1 MRQTIMGLLGLMIA
15 MLLSLN
21 VQRASLTAKAQ
32 VIDNEMETIASGV
45 ALEVLDYVGS
55 KPFDAATALAEVED
69 ESELTALP
77 FSTGMSYE
85 EADDIDDFHQIQT
98 YTFPE
103 FDFDFEI
110 DITVEYV
117 DENDPEVV
125 ATSQTFAKK
134 VTVTINNEYLESPV
148 QLSQIYTYP

>member
-1 MRQTIMGLLGLMIA
+1 MGLLGLMIA

-21 VQRASLTAKAQ
+21 VQRASLSAKVQ

-77 FSTGMSYE
+77 FSTGMAYE
-85 EADDIDDFHQIQT
+85 EADDIDDFNQIQT

-103 FDFDFEI
+103 FDFDFDI

-117 DENDPEVV
+117 DENDPEAV

-148 QLSQIYTYP
+148 QLSQAYTYP

>member
-1 MRQTIMGLLGLMIA
+1 MGLLGLMIA

-21 VQRASLTAKAQ
+21 VQRVSLSAKIQ

-55 KPFDAATALAEVED
+55 KPFDAATALGEVED
-69 ESELTALP
+69 ESELTTLP

-85 EADDIDDFHQIQT
+85 EADDIDDFHQIET
-98 YTFPE
+98 HSLPEFE
-103 FDFDFEI
+103 FDFDI
-110 DITVEYV
+110 DITIEYV
-117 DENDPEVV
+117 DENDPEVI

-134 VTVTINNEYLESPV
+134 VTVTINNGYLKSPV
-148 QLSQIYTYP
+148 QLSQVYTYP

>member
-1 MRQTIMGLLGLMIA
+1 MRQTLMALLGLMIA

-21 VQRASLTAKAQ
+21 VQRASLSAKIQ
-32 VIDNEMETIASGV
+32 VIDNEMETIAGGV

-55 KPFDAATALAEVED
+55 KPFDAATALGEVEN

-85 EADDIDDFHQIQT
+85 EADDIDDFHQIDT
-98 YTFPE
+98 HSLSAFE
-103 FDFDFEI
+103 FDFDI
-110 DITVEYV
+110 DISVAYV
-117 DENDPEVV
+117 DENDPEVI

-134 VTVTINNEYLESPV
+134 ITVTINNEYLEMPV
-148 QLSQIYTYP
+148 VLSQVYTYP

>member
-1 MRQTIMGLLGLMIA
+1 MQTMLGLMIA

-21 VQRASLTAKAQ
+21 VQRASLSARVQ

-55 KPFDAATALAEVED
+55 KPFDAATALSEVEN

-85 EADDIDDFHQIQT
+85 EADDIDDFHQIET
-98 YTFPE
+98 HSLSEFE
-103 FDFDFEI
+103 FDI
-110 DITVEYV
+110 DIDIDISVAYV
-117 DENDPEVV
+117 DENNPEVI

-134 VTVTINNEYLESPV
+134 VTVTINNGYSESPV
-148 QLSQIYTYP
+148 QLSQVYTYP

>member
-1 MRQTIMGLLGLMIA
+1 MRQTLMALLGLMIA

-21 VQRASLTAKAQ
+21 VQRASLSAKAQ
-32 VIDNEMETIASGV
+32 VIDNEMETIAGGV

-77 FSTGMSYE
+77 FSTGMAYE
-85 EADDIDDFHQIQT
+85 EADDIDDFNQIQT

-103 FDFDFEI
+103 FDFDFDI

-117 DENDPEVV
+117 DENDPEAV

-134 VTVTINNEYLESPV
+134 VTVTINNEFLQMPV
-148 QLSQIYTYP
+148 QLSQAYTYP

>member
-1 MRQTIMGLLGLMIA
+1 MNQTLMGLLGLMIA

-21 VQRASLTAKAQ
+21 VQRASLSAKAQ

-55 KPFDAATALAEVED
+55 KPFDAATALGEVED
-69 ESELTALP
+69 ESELTTLP
-77 FSTGMSYE
+77 FSTGNAYE
-85 EADDIDDFHQIQT
+85 EADDIDDFHQIET
-98 YTFPE
+98 YSLPE
-103 FDFDFEI
+103 FDFDFDI
-110 DITVEYV
+110 DITIEYV
-117 DENDPEVV
+117 DEDDPEVV

-148 QLSQIYTYP
+148 QLSQVYTYP

>member
-1 MRQTIMGLLGLMIA
+1 MRQTLMALLGLMIA

-21 VQRASLTAKAQ
+21 VQRASLSAKAQ

-55 KPFDAATALAEVED
+55 KPFDAATALGEVEE
-69 ESELTALP
+69 ESELTTLP

-98 YTFPE
+98 HSLPEFE
-103 FDFDFEI
+103 FDFDI
-110 DITVEYV
+110 DITVDYV

-134 VTVTINNEYLESPV
+134 VTVTINKGYLESPV
-148 QLSQIYTYP
+148 QLSQVYTYP